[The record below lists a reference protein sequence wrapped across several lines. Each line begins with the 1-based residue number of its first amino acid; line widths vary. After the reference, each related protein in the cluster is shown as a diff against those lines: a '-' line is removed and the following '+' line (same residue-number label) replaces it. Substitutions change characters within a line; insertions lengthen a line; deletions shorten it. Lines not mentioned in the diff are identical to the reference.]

1 MNFKRMNFLLIMLAL
16 VLLVGIGSVSAAS
29 DDGADIISDSI
40 TDDMLLDDGVTEGN
54 DPADPDPADPGDSTE
69 TEKINTTVESENLTA
84 RDNETAS
91 ISVTVKYNESQ
102 EISVSESDLNVTE
115 GNETVEFTYNG
126 TINIIAE
133 KLGLGN
139 HTLLIAYLGNDTYA
153 ASNTTITLSIFGNK
167 TMNVPE
173 NVSVNDTKT
182 VEIPIEVTNGVNATS
197 FDSTN
202 TNVTLFYKDGEGNYQ
217 NKSIELNEG
226 QIIFTEENSLVS
238 AYVTINY
245 YDEETN
251 ITKMVNIAVQT
262 NITVSG
268 GRFKDDEDISLQI
281 TIKDIYGSDVANE
294 SNITVY
300 EGNNTVTS
308 SYADGYLNIT
318 GLSVGNHTLTV
329 SYMENENYTASS
341 CEILV
346 QVYENKTMNVADV
359 IIVNETNELIIPVTV
374 SDGTETYELN
384 ESNANVTVY
393 FKDGTNKTVS
403 GWTYENGAINFTEE
417 DNLVFAYLII
427 NYNDGEFDLN
437 ETVNIKIQ
445 TVIEAIPVSQRVN
458 ENEEVNITVALSD
471 IYDSVELTE
480 DNLTVYEGN
489 KSIGFTYA
497 DGKITLSEALSA
509 GNHTLT
515 IAYKGSH
522 DYADSSADVDI
533 SIIGDWRIE
542 LQDLT
547 AIDENNNATLTINI
561 TNSVDY
567 LEVAVGELSLNL
579 TYVNASGDIN
589 TVTINDFIISDNVI
603 EFNVPSDFTSGN
615 LTVVYNETS
624 NNLLA
629 NATVKTGTIITSEN
643 VTSLAN
649 DTFSFKIN
657 VTDIHG
663 NEITISLDDLEVL
676 CDGKALSKATYNES
690 VITVNDQI
698 NTGIHNITLKYKGDD
713 TYFASEKIIVLTM
726 FEIVTPSSIDVNST
740 KIAILPVNVTDG
752 NTTYELG
759 AENLTV
765 TVSYLDENNETKTVT
780 ISNFSVENNTATFP
794 LDDNNFTSGNLTI
807 CYNGIY
813 NKTITLNNIINV
825 IISPINTTGYY
836 QSGNLTFKVTDADTG
851 NILTNKSVQIQYKYE
866 TIRLGLSSFTTDEK
880 GMIYFNLNKGYS
892 MMGYFLGSNYFTVGV
907 HELIFI
913 GEGQLKGEN
922 NTNITISKANVI
934 IIADKFT
941 RDYGTTDKFKIT
953 VVSAETGELMKDVL
967 LSLYMPQTTAQNYT
981 VKTNENGTCEIT
993 VSGLVGGDYNVTVST
1008 IDNNTNNASTNSSIV
1023 INKVKVKIDTSSKT
1037 MYYNSGSTAKI
1048 TIKNAKTGKA
1058 VAGVYVFVRLYT
1070 SSTKYNDYLFMTNS
1084 KGVVEFSAP
1093 LNVGKHKMIV
1103 ATADARY
1110 EGSSVTKTIT
1120 VKNAPAKITA
1130 AKKTAYY
1137 KQGKYFVVK
1146 VTNTKNNKPIYNAKL
1161 NIRVF
1166 VTSTKYY
1173 NFNGRTGANGQ
1184 IKLSMDLKPGTYN
1197 VVIIDKDSNMVAK
1210 QATSKMVIKKAPAK
1224 FSAPK
1229 VTAKKKANK
1238 YFKVKVTNKKTKKI
1252 IPGVKVKVK
1261 VYTGKKSK
1269 TYTIKTNSK
1278 GIAKLSTKSL
1288 KVGKHNVVITSANKY
1303 VKASKKT
1310 SSIKIT
1316 K

>member
-1 MNFKRMNFLLIMLAL
+1 
-16 VLLVGIGSVSAAS
+16 
-29 DDGADIISDSI
+29 
-40 TDDMLLDDGVTEGN
+40 
-54 DPADPDPADPGDSTE
+54 
-69 TEKINTTVESENLTA
+69 
-84 RDNETAS
+84 
-91 ISVTVKYNESQ
+91 SQ
-102 EISVSESDLNVTE
+102 EISVSENNFSVSE
-115 GNETVEFTYNG
+115 GNTSINFTYNDNK
-126 TINIIAE
+126 INLTQ

-139 HTLLIAYLGNDTYA
+139 HTLIIAYRGNDIYA

-197 FDSTN
+197 LDSTN

-268 GRFKDDEDISLQI
+268 GRFKDDKDISLPI

-294 SNITVY
+294 SNI
-300 EGNNTVTS
+300 
-308 SYADGYLNIT
+308 
-318 GLSVGNHTLTV
+318 
-329 SYMENENYTASS
+329 
-341 CEILV
+341 
-346 QVYENKTMNVADV
+346 
-359 IIVNETNELIIPVTV
+359 
-374 SDGTETYELN
+374 
-384 ESNANVTVY
+384 
-393 FKDGTNKTVS
+393 
-403 GWTYENGAINFTEE
+403 
-417 DNLVFAYLII
+417 
-427 NYNDGEFDLN
+427 
-437 ETVNIKIQ
+437 
-445 TVIEAIPVSQRVN
+445 
-458 ENEEVNITVALSD
+458 
-471 IYDSVELTE
+471 
-480 DNLTVYEGN
+480 TVYEGN

-589 TVTINDFIISDNVI
+589 TVTINDFIISGNVI

-780 ISNFSVENNTATFP
+780 PSNFIVENNTATFT

-866 TIRLGLSSFTTDEK
+866 NIRLGLSSFTTDEK

-892 MMGYFLGSNYFTVGV
+892 MMGYFLGSNYLTVGV

-953 VVSAETGELMKDVL
+953 VV
-967 LSLYMPQTTAQNYT
+967 
-981 VKTNENGTCEIT
+981 
-993 VSGLVGGDYNVTVST
+993 
-1008 IDNNTNNASTNSSIV
+1008 
-1023 INKVKVKIDTSSKT
+1023 
-1037 MYYNSGSTAKI
+1037 
-1048 TIKNAKTGKA
+1048 
-1058 VAGVYVFVRLYT
+1058 
-1070 SSTKYNDYLFMTNS
+1070 
-1084 KGVVEFSAP
+1084 
-1093 LNVGKHKMIV
+1093 
-1103 ATADARY
+1103 
-1110 EGSSVTKTIT
+1110 
-1120 VKNAPAKITA
+1120 
-1130 AKKTAYY
+1130 
-1137 KQGKYFVVK
+1137 
-1146 VTNTKNNKPIYNAKL
+1146 
-1161 NIRVF
+1161 
-1166 VTSTKYY
+1166 
-1173 NFNGRTGANGQ
+1173 
-1184 IKLSMDLKPGTYN
+1184 
-1197 VVIIDKDSNMVAK
+1197 
-1210 QATSKMVIKKAPAK
+1210 
-1224 FSAPK
+1224 
-1229 VTAKKKANK
+1229 
-1238 YFKVKVTNKKTKKI
+1238 
-1252 IPGVKVKVK
+1252 
-1261 VYTGKKSK
+1261 
-1269 TYTIKTNSK
+1269 
-1278 GIAKLSTKSL
+1278 
-1288 KVGKHNVVITSANKY
+1288 
-1303 VKASKKT
+1303 
-1310 SSIKIT
+1310 
-1316 K
+1316 